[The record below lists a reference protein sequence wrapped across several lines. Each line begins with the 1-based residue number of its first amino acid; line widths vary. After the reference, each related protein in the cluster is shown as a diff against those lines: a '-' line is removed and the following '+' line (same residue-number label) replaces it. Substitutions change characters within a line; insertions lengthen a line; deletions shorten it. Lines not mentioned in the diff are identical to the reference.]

1 MHQKNLGQRTPQ
13 PLDQG
18 RENSTDTLKQAA
30 GNKIT
35 KLAFKK
41 MTPAVEVWLDEK
53 LAFICHLDLI
63 LKHQLET
70 GMVLSPE
77 SVTRIMADQAK
88 LDAWHKALRYCLSK
102 TRTTAE
108 IRRYLQGKETD
119 EDLTAEIIERLQRDY
134 ALDDQRAA
142 KEYFEQNRGRMGNR
156 RIRSELLRRGISS
169 STADAVLNASGE
181 RDRGAEEL
189 ETALQLAQ
197 KKLESD
203 RNVDPRK
210 AAMRIVGLLQRK
222 GYTAEVI
229 RKVAD
234 ALELKLY

>member
-1 MHQKNLGQRTPQ
+1 MV
-13 PLDQG
+13 
-18 RENSTDTLKQAA
+18 KQTA

-35 KLAFKK
+35 KMAFKK
-41 MTPAVEVWLDEK
+41 MTPVVEVWLDEK
-53 LAFICHLDLI
+53 LAFTCHLDLI

-77 SVTRIMADQAK
+77 SVNRIMADQVK

-108 IRRYLQGKETD
+108 IRRYLQGKEAD
-119 EDLTAEIIERLQRDY
+119 EGLAAEIISRLQRDY
-134 ALDDQRAA
+134 GLDDHRAA
-142 KEYFEQNRGRMGNR
+142 REYYEQNRGRMGNR
-156 RIRSELLRRGISS
+156 RIRSELLRRGVSS
-169 STADAVLNASGE
+169 ATADAVLNASGE
-181 RDRGAEEL
+181 SDRGAEEF
-189 ETALQLAQ
+189 ETALQAAR
-197 KKLESD
+197 KKLERDS
-203 RNVDPRK
+203 NIDPRK
-210 AAMRIVGLLQRK
+210 AAMRIAGLLQRK